1 MDEVN
6 VVIQSVLPVQQSLP
20 PQKEKG
26 LEVQSKSEDSSFD
39 RTMRMENK
47 KQPKTEKMN
56 REEAPKE
63 EKKEYILSKQSVTKE
78 EPIVKEE
85 EKKETEQLLLAVSE
99 QMVAIEQLRVQPE
112 LLYQYIQKIQELYK
126 EYGNVKLNE
135 LPAGELQQLQ
145 ELLSNMNIKNAI
157 CLEDTM
163 QMVLDK
169 VTMPEQTMQ
178 VLKVV
183 ETETCNIA
191 KKQEESK
198 ELDGDLPKAE
208 GDDVKI
214 ELSEGDVLN
223 DSSSTGAELLNK
235 ATGTDQIGKSNS
247 GAEKVSLPDLG
258 KKMEAQVEALQ
269 KFVVKQERVLFQLN
283 PEKLGTLTV
292 FMKKHGDQIDVH
304 VEMEK
309 HDAKKRVE
317 IIFDELR
324 LKLKEKEINIQISYS
339 DKDENR
345 KEQREQEQRQK
356 QKLAS
361 TKHEKQESK
370 EFAGL
375 LEE

>member
-6 VVIQSVLPVQQSLP
+6 IVIQSVLPVQQSLP

-47 KQPKTEKMN
+47 KQPKTEKMK

-78 EPIVKEE
+78 EPIVKKE

-126 EYGNVKLNE
+126 EYGNIKLNE
-135 LPAGELQQLQ
+135 LPAAELQQLQ

-163 QMVLDK
+163 QMTLDK
-169 VTMPEQTMQ
+169 MKMPEQTMQ

-191 KKQEESK
+191 KKQEDAK
-198 ELDGDLPKAE
+198 NLDVDLPKAE

-214 ELSEGDVLN
+214 ELPEGDVLN

-247 GAEKVSLPDLG
+247 GAEKVTLPDLG

-356 QKLAS
+356 QQLAS

>member
-1 MDEVN
+1 M
-6 VVIQSVLPVQQSLP
+6 IQSVLPVQQSLP

-39 RTMRMENK
+39 RAMRMENT
-47 KQPKTEKMN
+47 KQPKTEKTK
-56 REEAPKE
+56 REDAPEDRKE
-63 EKKEYILSKQSVTKE
+63 NILSKKSATKE
-78 EPIVKEE
+78 EPSVKKE

-126 EYGNVKLNE
+126 EYGNIKLNE

-169 VTMPEQTMQ
+169 VKMPEQMMQ

-191 KKQEESK
+191 KKQEEFK
-198 ELDGDLPKAE
+198 DLDGNLPKTE
-208 GDDVKI
+208 SEDVKV
-214 ELSEGDVLN
+214 ELPEGDVFN
-223 DSSSTGAELLNK
+223 DSNSAGAELLNK
-235 ATGTDQIGKSNS
+235 ATSTDQIGKSNS

-324 LKLKEKEINIQISYS
+324 LKLKEKEINIQISYA

>member
-26 LEVQSKSEDSSFD
+26 LEVQSKNEDSSFD

-47 KQPKTEKMN
+47 KQPQTEKTK

-63 EKKEYILSKQSVTKE
+63 ERKDYILSKKSVTEE
-78 EPIVKEE
+78 EPIVKKE

-99 QMVAIEQLRVQPE
+99 QMVAIEQLHVQPE

-126 EYGNVKLNE
+126 EYGNIKLNE
-135 LPAGELQQLQ
+135 LPAAELQQLQ

-169 VTMPEQTMQ
+169 MKMPEQTMQ
-178 VLKVV
+178 ALKVV

-191 KKQEESK
+191 KEQEESK
-198 ELDGDLPKAE
+198 ELDLPKLE
-208 GDDVKI
+208 SDDAKV
-214 ELSEGDVLN
+214 ELPEVDALN
-223 DSSSTGAELLNK
+223 DSSSAGAELLNK
-235 ATGTDQIGKSNS
+235 TTSTEQIGKSNS

-356 QKLAS
+356 QKLAN
-361 TKHEKQESK
+361 TNHEKQQSTK
-370 EFAGL
+370 FAGL

>member
-26 LEVQSKSEDSSFD
+26 LEVQSKNEDSSFD
-39 RTMRMENK
+39 RTMRIENK
-47 KQPKTEKMN
+47 KQPKTEKTK

-63 EKKEYILSKQSVTKE
+63 EKKEYNLSKPSVTKE
-78 EPIVKEE
+78 EPIVKKE
-85 EKKETEQLLLAVSE
+85 EKKATEQLLLAVSE
-99 QMVAIEQLRVQPE
+99 QMVAIEQLHVQPE

-126 EYGNVKLNE
+126 EYGNIKLNE
-135 LPAGELQQLQ
+135 LPAAELQQLQ

-169 VTMPEQTMQ
+169 MNMPEQTMQ
-178 VLKVV
+178 ALKVV

-191 KKQEESK
+191 KEQEESK
-198 ELDGDLPKAE
+198 EVDLPKLE
-208 GDDVKI
+208 SDDAKV
-214 ELSEGDVLN
+214 ELPEVDALN
-223 DSSSTGAELLNK
+223 DSSSAGAELLNK
-235 ATGTDQIGKSNS
+235 TTSTEQVGKSNS

-356 QKLAS
+356 QKLAN
-361 TKHEKQESK
+361 TNHEKQQST

>member
-6 VVIQSVLPVQQSLP
+6 IVIQSVLPVQQSLP

-47 KQPKTEKMN
+47 KQPKTEKMK

-78 EPIVKEE
+78 EPIVKKE

-126 EYGNVKLNE
+126 EYGNIKLNE
-135 LPAGELQQLQ
+135 LPAAELQQLQ

-163 QMVLDK
+163 QTVLDK

-208 GDDVKI
+208 SDDVKI
-214 ELSEGDVLN
+214 ELPEGDVFN
-223 DSSSTGAELLNK
+223 DSSSAGVELLNK
-235 ATGTDQIGKSNS
+235 ATSTDSIGKSNS

>member
-126 EYGNVKLNE
+126 EYGNIKLNE
-135 LPAGELQQLQ
+135 LPAAELQQLQ

-208 GDDVKI
+208 SDDVKI
-214 ELSEGDVLN
+214 ELPEGDVLN

-247 GAEKVSLPDLG
+247 GAEKVTLPDLG

-269 KFVVKQERVLFQLN
+269 KFVVRQERVLFQLN

>member
-6 VVIQSVLPVQQSLP
+6 IVIQSVLPVQQSLP

-39 RTMRMENK
+39 RTMRMGNK
-47 KQPKTEKMN
+47 KQPKTEKMKQ
-56 REEAPKE
+56 EEAPKE

-78 EPIVKEE
+78 EPIVKKE

-126 EYGNVKLNE
+126 EYGNIKLNE
-135 LPAGELQQLQ
+135 LPANELQQLQ

-169 VTMPEQTMQ
+169 MKMPEQTMQ
-178 VLKVV
+178 ALKIV

-191 KKQEESK
+191 KKQEDSK
-198 ELDGDLPKAE
+198 DLDVDLPKAE

-214 ELSEGDVLN
+214 ELPEGDVLN
-223 DSSSTGAELLNK
+223 DSNSTGAELLNK
-235 ATGTDQIGKSNS
+235 ATGMDQIGKSNS
-247 GAEKVSLPDLG
+247 GAEKVTLPDLG

-361 TKHEKQESK
+361 TKHEKQHAK

>member
-39 RTMRMENK
+39 RAMRMENT
-47 KQPKTEKMN
+47 KQPKTEKTK
-56 REEAPKE
+56 REDAPEDRKE
-63 EKKEYILSKQSVTKE
+63 NILSKKSATKE
-78 EPIVKEE
+78 EPSVKKE

-112 LLYQYIQKIQELYK
+112 LLYQYIQKIQGLYK
-126 EYGNVKLNE
+126 EYGNIKLNE

-169 VTMPEQTMQ
+169 VKMPEQTME

-198 ELDGDLPKAE
+198 DLEGDLPKAE
-208 GDDVKI
+208 SEDVKV
-214 ELSEGDVLN
+214 ELPEGDVFN
-223 DSSSTGAELLNK
+223 DSNSAGAELLNK
-235 ATGTDQIGKSNS
+235 ATSTDQIGKSNS

-324 LKLKEKEINIQISYS
+324 LKLKEKEINIQISYA

-356 QKLAS
+356 QKLA
-361 TKHEKQESK
+361 TTRHEKQESK

>member
-6 VVIQSVLPVQQSLP
+6 IVIQSVLPVQQSLP

-47 KQPKTEKMN
+47 KQPKTEKMK

-78 EPIVKEE
+78 EPIVKKE

-126 EYGNVKLNE
+126 EYGNIKLNE
-135 LPAGELQQLQ
+135 LPANELQQLQ

-169 VTMPEQTMQ
+169 MKMPEQTMQ
-178 VLKVV
+178 ALKIV

-191 KKQEESK
+191 KKQEDSK
-198 ELDGDLPKAE
+198 DLDVDLPKAE

-214 ELSEGDVLN
+214 ELPEGDVLN

-247 GAEKVSLPDLG
+247 GAEKVTLPDLG

-292 FMKKHGDQIDVH
+292 FMKKYGDQIDVH

-361 TKHEKQESK
+361 PKHEKQHAK

>member
-26 LEVQSKSEDSSFD
+26 LEVQSKNEDSSFD
-39 RTMRMENK
+39 RTMRIENK
-47 KQPKTEKMN
+47 KQPKTEKTK

-63 EKKEYILSKQSVTKE
+63 EKKEYNLSKPSVTKE
-78 EPIVKEE
+78 EPIVKKE

-99 QMVAIEQLRVQPE
+99 QMVAIEQLHVQPE
-112 LLYQYIQKIQELYK
+112 LLYQYIQKIQGLYK
-126 EYGNVKLNE
+126 EYGNIKLNE
-135 LPAGELQQLQ
+135 LPAAELQQLQ
-145 ELLSNMNIKNAI
+145 ELLSNMNIKNAV

-169 VTMPEQTMQ
+169 MKMPEQTMQ
-178 VLKVV
+178 ALKVV
-183 ETETCNIA
+183 ETETCTIA
-191 KKQEESK
+191 KEQEESK
-198 ELDGDLPKAE
+198 EVDLPKLE
-208 GDDVKI
+208 SDDAKV
-214 ELSEGDVLN
+214 ELPEVDALN
-223 DSSSTGAELLNK
+223 DSSSAGAELLNK
-235 ATGTDQIGKSNS
+235 TTSTEQIGKSNS

-356 QKLAS
+356 QKLAN
-361 TKHEKQESK
+361 TNHEKQQST

>member
-6 VVIQSVLPVQQSLP
+6 IVIQSVLPVQQSLP

-47 KQPKTEKMN
+47 KQPKTEKMK

-63 EKKEYILSKQSVTKE
+63 AKKEYILSKQSVTKE
-78 EPIVKEE
+78 EPIVKKE

-112 LLYQYIQKIQELYK
+112 LLYQYIQKIQGLYK
-126 EYGNVKLNE
+126 EYGNIKLNE
-135 LPAGELQQLQ
+135 LPAAELQQLQ

-191 KKQEESK
+191 KKQEDSK
-198 ELDGDLPKAE
+198 DLDVDLPKAE

-214 ELSEGDVLN
+214 ELPEGDVLN

-235 ATGTDQIGKSNS
+235 ATSTDQIGKSNS
-247 GAEKVSLPDLG
+247 GAEKVTLPDLG

-361 TKHEKQESK
+361 TKHEKQHAK

>member
-39 RTMRMENK
+39 CAMRMENTK
-47 KQPKTEKMN
+47 KPKTEKTK
-56 REEAPKE
+56 REDAPEDRKE
-63 EKKEYILSKQSVTKE
+63 NILSKKSATKE
-78 EPIVKEE
+78 EPSVKKE

-126 EYGNVKLNE
+126 EYGNIKLNE
-135 LPAGELQQLQ
+135 LPANELQQLQ

-163 QMVLDK
+163 QMTLDK
-169 VTMPEQTMQ
+169 MKMPEQMMQ
-178 VLKVV
+178 ILNVV
-183 ETETCNIA
+183 EKEACNIA

-198 ELDGDLPKAE
+198 DLEGDLPKAE
-208 GDDVKI
+208 SEDVKV
-214 ELSEGDVLN
+214 ELPEGDVFN
-223 DSSSTGAELLNK
+223 DSNSAGAELLNK
-235 ATGTDQIGKSNS
+235 ATSTDQIGKSNS
-247 GAEKVSLPDLG
+247 GAEKVSLSDLG

-356 QKLAS
+356 QQLAS

>member
-26 LEVQSKSEDSSFD
+26 LEVQSKNEDSSFD

-47 KQPKTEKMN
+47 KQPQTEKTK

-63 EKKEYILSKQSVTKE
+63 ERKDYILSKKSVTEE
-78 EPIVKEE
+78 EPIVKKE

-99 QMVAIEQLRVQPE
+99 QMVAIEQLHVQPE

-126 EYGNVKLNE
+126 EYGNIKLNE
-135 LPAGELQQLQ
+135 LPAAELQQLQ

-169 VTMPEQTMQ
+169 MKMPEQTMQ
-178 VLKVV
+178 ALKAV

-191 KKQEESK
+191 KKQEEFK
-198 ELDGDLPKAE
+198 DVDLPKAE
-208 GDDVKI
+208 SDDAKV
-214 ELSEGDVLN
+214 ELPEIDALN
-223 DSSSTGAELLNK
+223 DSSSAGAELLNK
-235 ATGTDQIGKSNS
+235 ATSIEQIGKSNS

-317 IIFDELR
+317 IIFDELK

-356 QKLAS
+356 QKLAN
-361 TKHEKQESK
+361 TNHEKQQST

>member
-39 RTMRMENK
+39 CAMRMENTK
-47 KQPKTEKMN
+47 KPKTEKTK
-56 REEAPKE
+56 REDAPEDRKE
-63 EKKEYILSKQSVTKE
+63 NILSKKSATKE
-78 EPIVKEE
+78 EPSVKKE

-126 EYGNVKLNE
+126 EYGNIKLNE
-135 LPAGELQQLQ
+135 LPANELQQLQ

-163 QMVLDK
+163 QMTLDK
-169 VTMPEQTMQ
+169 MKMPEQMMQ
-178 VLKVV
+178 ILNVV
-183 ETETCNIA
+183 EKEACNIA

-198 ELDGDLPKAE
+198 DLEGDLPKAE
-208 GDDVKI
+208 SEDVKV
-214 ELSEGDVLN
+214 ELPEGDVFN
-223 DSSSTGAELLNK
+223 DSNSAGAELLNK
-235 ATGTDQIGKSNS
+235 ATSTDQIGKSNS

-356 QKLAS
+356 QQLAS

>member
-26 LEVQSKSEDSSFD
+26 LEVQSKNEDSSFD
-39 RTMRMENK
+39 RTMRIENK
-47 KQPKTEKMN
+47 KQPKTEKTK

-63 EKKEYILSKQSVTKE
+63 EKKEYNLSKPSVTKE
-78 EPIVKEE
+78 EPIVKKE

-99 QMVAIEQLRVQPE
+99 QMVAIEQLHVQPE

-126 EYGNVKLNE
+126 EYGNIKLNE
-135 LPAGELQQLQ
+135 LPAAELQQLQ

-169 VTMPEQTMQ
+169 MKMPEQTMQ
-178 VLKVV
+178 ALKVV

-191 KKQEESK
+191 KEQEESK
-198 ELDGDLPKAE
+198 EVDLPKLE
-208 GDDVKI
+208 SDDAKV
-214 ELSEGDVLN
+214 ELPEVDALN
-223 DSSSTGAELLNK
+223 DSSSAGAELLNK
-235 ATGTDQIGKSNS
+235 TTSTEQVGKSNS

-283 PEKLGTLTV
+283 PEKLGALTV

-356 QKLAS
+356 QKLAN
-361 TKHEKQESK
+361 KNHEKQQST

>member
-26 LEVQSKSEDSSFD
+26 LEVQSKNEDSSFD
-39 RTMRMENK
+39 RTMRIENK
-47 KQPKTEKMN
+47 KQPKTEKTK

-63 EKKEYILSKQSVTKE
+63 EKKEYNLSKPSVTKE
-78 EPIVKEE
+78 EPIVKKE

-99 QMVAIEQLRVQPE
+99 QMVAIEQLHVQPE

-126 EYGNVKLNE
+126 EYGNIKLNE
-135 LPAGELQQLQ
+135 LPVAELQQLQ

-169 VTMPEQTMQ
+169 MKMPEQTMQ
-178 VLKVV
+178 ALKVV

-191 KKQEESK
+191 KEQEESK
-198 ELDGDLPKAE
+198 EVDLPKLE
-208 GDDVKI
+208 SDDAKV
-214 ELSEGDVLN
+214 ELPEVDALN
-223 DSSSTGAELLNK
+223 DSSSAGAELLNK
-235 ATGTDQIGKSNS
+235 TTSTEQIGKSNS

-258 KKMEAQVEALQ
+258 KKMEVQVEALQ

-356 QKLAS
+356 QKLAN
-361 TKHEKQESK
+361 TNHEKQQST

>member
-39 RTMRMENK
+39 RAMRMENT
-47 KQPKTEKMN
+47 KQPKTEKTK
-56 REEAPKE
+56 REDAPEDRKE
-63 EKKEYILSKQSVTKE
+63 NILSKKSATKE
-78 EPIVKEE
+78 EPSVKKE

-126 EYGNVKLNE
+126 EYGNIKLNE

-169 VTMPEQTMQ
+169 VKMPEQTME

-198 ELDGDLPKAE
+198 DIEGDLPKAE
-208 GDDVKI
+208 SEDVKV
-214 ELSEGDVLN
+214 ELPEGDVFN
-223 DSSSTGAELLNK
+223 DSNSAGAELLNK
-235 ATGTDQIGKSNS
+235 ATSTDQIGKSNS

-283 PEKLGTLTV
+283 PEKFGTLTV

-317 IIFDELR
+317 IIFDELK
-324 LKLKEKEINIQISYS
+324 LKLKEKEINIQISYA

>member
-6 VVIQSVLPVQQSLP
+6 VVIQSVLTVQQSLP

-26 LEVQSKSEDSSFD
+26 LEVQSKNEDSSFD

-47 KQPKTEKMN
+47 KQPQTEKTK
-56 REEAPKE
+56 REEAPPE
-63 EKKEYILSKQSVTKE
+63 EKKDYILSKKSVTKE
-78 EPIVKEE
+78 EPIVKKE

-99 QMVAIEQLRVQPE
+99 QMVAIEQLHVQPE
-112 LLYQYIQKIQELYK
+112 LLYQYIQKIQDLYK
-126 EYGNVKLNE
+126 EYGNIKLNE
-135 LPAGELQQLQ
+135 LPAAELQQLQ

-169 VTMPEQTMQ
+169 MKMPEQTMQ
-178 VLKVV
+178 ALKVV

-191 KKQEESK
+191 KEQEESK
-198 ELDGDLPKAE
+198 EVDLPKLE
-208 GDDVKI
+208 SDDAKV
-214 ELSEGDVLN
+214 ELPEVDALN
-223 DSSSTGAELLNK
+223 DSSSAGAELLNK
-235 ATGTDQIGKSNS
+235 TTSTEQVGKSNS

-317 IIFDELR
+317 IIFDELK

-356 QKLAS
+356 QKLAN
-361 TKHEKQESK
+361 TNHEKQQST

>member
-26 LEVQSKSEDSSFD
+26 LEVQSKNEDSSFD
-39 RTMRMENK
+39 RTMRIENK
-47 KQPKTEKMN
+47 QQPKTEKTK

-63 EKKEYILSKQSVTKE
+63 EKKEYNLSKPSVTKE
-78 EPIVKEE
+78 EPIVKKE

-99 QMVAIEQLRVQPE
+99 QMVAIEQLHVQPE

-126 EYGNVKLNE
+126 EYGNIKLNE
-135 LPAGELQQLQ
+135 LPAAELQQLQ

-169 VTMPEQTMQ
+169 MKMPEQTMQ
-178 VLKVV
+178 ALKVV

-191 KKQEESK
+191 KEQEESK
-198 ELDGDLPKAE
+198 EVDLPKLE
-208 GDDVKI
+208 SDDAKV
-214 ELSEGDVLN
+214 ELPEVDALN
-223 DSSSTGAELLNK
+223 DSSSAGAELLNK
-235 ATGTDQIGKSNS
+235 TTSTEQVGKSNS

-356 QKLAS
+356 QKLAN
-361 TKHEKQESK
+361 TNHEKQQST

>member
-20 PQKEKG
+20 PQKDKG
-26 LEVQSKSEDSSFD
+26 LEIQSKNEDSSFD

-47 KQPKTEKMN
+47 KQPQTEKTK
-56 REEAPKE
+56 REEAPTE
-63 EKKEYILSKQSVTKE
+63 EKKDYILSKKSVTKE
-78 EPIVKEE
+78 EPIVKKE

-99 QMVAIEQLRVQPE
+99 QMVAIEQLHVQPE

-126 EYGNVKLNE
+126 EYGNIKLNE
-135 LPAGELQQLQ
+135 LPAAELQQLQ

-169 VTMPEQTMQ
+169 MKMPEQTMQ
-178 VLKVV
+178 ALKVV

-191 KKQEESK
+191 KKQEEFK
-198 ELDGDLPKAE
+198 DVDLPK
-208 GDDVKI
+208 GGSDDAKV
-214 ELSEGDVLN
+214 ELPEVDALN

-235 ATGTDQIGKSNS
+235 TTSTEHIGKSNS

-317 IIFDELR
+317 IIFDELK

-356 QKLAS
+356 QKLAN
-361 TKHEKQESK
+361 TNHEKQQST

>member
-6 VVIQSVLPVQQSLP
+6 IVIQSVLPVQQSLP

-47 KQPKTEKMN
+47 KQPKTEKMK

-78 EPIVKEE
+78 EPIVKKE

-126 EYGNVKLNE
+126 EYGNIKLNE
-135 LPAGELQQLQ
+135 LPANELQQLQ
-145 ELLSNMNIKNAI
+145 ELLSNINIKNAI

-169 VTMPEQTMQ
+169 MKMPEQTMQ
-178 VLKVV
+178 VLKIV

-191 KKQEESK
+191 KKQEDSK
-198 ELDGDLPKAE
+198 DLDVDLPKAE

-214 ELSEGDVLN
+214 ELPEGDVLN

-247 GAEKVSLPDLG
+247 GAEKVTLPDLG

-361 TKHEKQESK
+361 TKHEKQHAK

>member
-6 VVIQSVLPVQQSLP
+6 VVIQTVLPVQQSLP

-26 LEVQSKSEDSSFD
+26 LEVQSKNEDSSFD

-47 KQPKTEKMN
+47 KQPQTEKTK

-63 EKKEYILSKQSVTKE
+63 ERKDYILSKKSVTEE
-78 EPIVKEE
+78 EPIVKKE

-99 QMVAIEQLRVQPE
+99 QMVAIEQLHVQPE

-126 EYGNVKLNE
+126 EYGNIKLNE
-135 LPAGELQQLQ
+135 LPAAELQQLQ

-169 VTMPEQTMQ
+169 MKMPEQTMQ
-178 VLKVV
+178 ALKVV

-191 KKQEESK
+191 KEQEESK
-198 ELDGDLPKAE
+198 EVDLPKLE
-208 GDDVKI
+208 SDDAKV
-214 ELSEGDVLN
+214 ELSEVDALN
-223 DSSSTGAELLNK
+223 DSSSAGAELLNK
-235 ATGTDQIGKSNS
+235 TTSTEQIGKSNS

-356 QKLAS
+356 QKLAN
-361 TKHEKQESK
+361 TNHEKQQST

>member
-1 MDEVN
+1 M
-6 VVIQSVLPVQQSLP
+6 IQSVLPVQQSLP

-26 LEVQSKSEDSSFD
+26 LEVQSKNEDSSFD

-47 KQPKTEKMN
+47 KQPKTEKTK
-56 REEAPKE
+56 REEAPPE
-63 EKKEYILSKQSVTKE
+63 EKKDYILSKKSVTKE
-78 EPIVKEE
+78 EPIVKKE

-99 QMVAIEQLRVQPE
+99 QMVAIEQLHVQPE

-126 EYGNVKLNE
+126 EYGNIKLNE
-135 LPAGELQQLQ
+135 LPAAELQQLQ

-169 VTMPEQTMQ
+169 IKMPEQTMQ
-178 VLKVV
+178 ALKVV

-191 KKQEESK
+191 KEQEEFK
-198 ELDGDLPKAE
+198 DVDLPKLE
-208 GDDVKI
+208 SDDAKV
-214 ELSEGDVLN
+214 ELPEVDALN
-223 DSSSTGAELLNK
+223 DSSSAGAELLNK
-235 ATGTDQIGKSNS
+235 TTSTEQIGKSNS

-317 IIFDELR
+317 IIFDELK

-356 QKLAS
+356 QKLAN
-361 TKHEKQESK
+361 TNHEKQQST

>member
-6 VVIQSVLPVQQSLP
+6 IVIQSVLPVQQSLP

-47 KQPKTEKMN
+47 KQPKTEKMK

-78 EPIVKEE
+78 EPIVKKE
-85 EKKETEQLLLAVSE
+85 EKQETEQLLLAVSE

-126 EYGNVKLNE
+126 EYGNIKLNE
-135 LPAGELQQLQ
+135 LPAAELQQLQ

-178 VLKVV
+178 ALKIV

-191 KKQEESK
+191 KKQEDSK
-198 ELDGDLPKAE
+198 GLDVDLPKAE

-214 ELSEGDVLN
+214 ELPEGDVLN
-223 DSSSTGAELLNK
+223 DSSSMGAELLNK

-247 GAEKVSLPDLG
+247 GAEKVTLPDLG

-361 TKHEKQESK
+361 TKHEKQHSK

>member
-6 VVIQSVLPVQQSLP
+6 IVIQSVLPVQQSLP

-47 KQPKTEKMN
+47 KQPKTEKMKQ
-56 REEAPKE
+56 EEAPKE
-63 EKKEYILSKQSVTKE
+63 EKKEYILSKQPVTKE
-78 EPIVKEE
+78 EPIVKKE

-126 EYGNVKLNE
+126 EYGNIKLNE
-135 LPAGELQQLQ
+135 LPANELQQLQ

-163 QMVLDK
+163 QMALDK

-178 VLKVV
+178 ALKIV

-191 KKQEESK
+191 KKQEDSK
-198 ELDGDLPKAE
+198 DLDIDLPKAE
-208 GDDVKI
+208 DDDVKI
-214 ELSEGDVLN
+214 KLPEGDVLN

-247 GAEKVSLPDLG
+247 GAEKVTLPDLG

-361 TKHEKQESK
+361 TKHEKQHAK

>member
-26 LEVQSKSEDSSFD
+26 LEVQSKNEDSSFD

-47 KQPKTEKMN
+47 KQPQTEKTK
-56 REEAPKE
+56 REEAPTE
-63 EKKEYILSKQSVTKE
+63 EKKDYILSKKSVTKE
-78 EPIVKEE
+78 EPIVKKE

-99 QMVAIEQLRVQPE
+99 QMVAIEQLHVQPE

-126 EYGNVKLNE
+126 EYGNIKLNE
-135 LPAGELQQLQ
+135 LPAAELQQLQ

-169 VTMPEQTMQ
+169 MKMPEQTMQ
-178 VLKVV
+178 ALKVV
-183 ETETCNIA
+183 ATETCNIA
-191 KKQEESK
+191 KKQEEFK
-198 ELDGDLPKAE
+198 DVDLPKAE
-208 GDDVKI
+208 SDDAKV
-214 ELSEGDVLN
+214 ELPEVDALN
-223 DSSSTGAELLNK
+223 DSSSAGAELLNK
-235 ATGTDQIGKSNS
+235 TTSTEQIGKSNS

-317 IIFDELR
+317 IIFDELK

-356 QKLAS
+356 QKLAN
-361 TKHEKQESK
+361 TNHEKQQST

>member
-47 KQPKTEKMN
+47 KQPKTEKMK

-78 EPIVKEE
+78 EPIVKKE

-126 EYGNVKLNE
+126 EYGNIKLNE
-135 LPAGELQQLQ
+135 LPAAELQQLQ

-198 ELDGDLPKAE
+198 DLEVDLSKAE
-208 GDDVKI
+208 DDEVKI
-214 ELSEGDVLN
+214 ELPEGDVLN

-247 GAEKVSLPDLG
+247 SAEKVTLPDLG

-361 TKHEKQESK
+361 PKREKQESK

>member
-26 LEVQSKSEDSSFD
+26 LEVQSKNEDSSFD

-47 KQPKTEKMN
+47 KQPQTEKTK

-63 EKKEYILSKQSVTKE
+63 ERKDYILSKKSVTEE
-78 EPIVKEE
+78 EPIVKKE

-99 QMVAIEQLRVQPE
+99 QMVAIEQLHVQPE

-126 EYGNVKLNE
+126 EYGNIKLNE
-135 LPAGELQQLQ
+135 LPAAELQQLQ

-169 VTMPEQTMQ
+169 MKMPEQAMQ
-178 VLKVV
+178 ALKAV

-191 KKQEESK
+191 KKQEEFK
-198 ELDGDLPKAE
+198 DVDLPKTE
-208 GDDVKI
+208 SDDAKI
-214 ELSEGDVLN
+214 ELPEVDALN
-223 DSSSTGAELLNK
+223 DSSSAGAELLNK
-235 ATGTDQIGKSNS
+235 TTSTEQIGKSNS

-356 QKLAS
+356 QKLAN
-361 TKHEKQESK
+361 TNHEKQQST

>member
-39 RTMRMENK
+39 HAMRMENK
-47 KQPKTEKMN
+47 KQPQTEKTK
-56 REEAPKE
+56 REDAPEDRKE
-63 EKKEYILSKQSVTKE
+63 NILSKKPETKE
-78 EPIVKEE
+78 EPSVKKE

-99 QMVAIEQLRVQPE
+99 QMVAIEKLRVQPE

-126 EYGNVKLNE
+126 EYGNIKLNE

-145 ELLSNMNIKNAI
+145 ELLSNINIKNAI

-169 VTMPEQTMQ
+169 VKMPEQMMQ

-198 ELDGDLPKAE
+198 DLDGDLPKAE
-208 GDDVKI
+208 SEDIKV
-214 ELSEGDVLN
+214 ELPEGDVFN
-223 DSSSTGAELLNK
+223 DSNSAGAELLNK
-235 ATGTDQIGKSNS
+235 ATSTDQIGKSNS

-324 LKLKEKEINIQISYS
+324 LKLKEKEINIQISYA

-345 KEQREQEQRQK
+345 KEQREHEQRQK

-361 TKHEKQESK
+361 TTHEKQESK

>member
-6 VVIQSVLPVQQSLP
+6 IVIQSVLPVQQSLP

-47 KQPKTEKMN
+47 KQPKTEKMK

-63 EKKEYILSKQSVTKE
+63 EKKEYILSKQLVTKE
-78 EPIVKEE
+78 EPIVKKE

-126 EYGNVKLNE
+126 EYGNIKLNE
-135 LPAGELQQLQ
+135 LPANELQQLQ

-169 VTMPEQTMQ
+169 MKMPEQTMQ
-178 VLKVV
+178 ALKIV

-191 KKQEESK
+191 KKQEDSK
-198 ELDGDLPKAE
+198 DLDVDLPKAE

-214 ELSEGDVLN
+214 ELPEGDVLN

-235 ATGTDQIGKSNS
+235 ATVTDQIGKSNS
-247 GAEKVSLPDLG
+247 GAEKVTLPDLG

-361 TKHEKQESK
+361 TKHEKQHSK